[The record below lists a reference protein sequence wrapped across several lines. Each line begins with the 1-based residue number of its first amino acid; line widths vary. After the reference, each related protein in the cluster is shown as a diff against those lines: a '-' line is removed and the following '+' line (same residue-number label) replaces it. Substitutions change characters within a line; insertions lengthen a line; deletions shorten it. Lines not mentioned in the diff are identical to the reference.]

1 MKAFKSRIRQETK
14 KTLYEELS
22 KGSSLSKRRKEKL
35 NEIKKIKKLKK
46 SKKTGNYEVNYI
58 FVYLFIYLF
67 TFFVDLYIHRNL
79 LTFSHLLME

>member
-46 SKKTGNYEVNYI
+46 SKKNGNYEVSKLLFFCLFLF
-58 FVYLFIYLF
+58 FVSFFFKIKFIY
-67 TFFVDLYIHRNL
+67 T
-79 LTFSHLLME
+79 